1 MNLTFQCSKDATLT
15 FCLGDGAAADV
26 MTTMLECVKMM
37 IRIIK
42 ANIVKCLETSKCGF
56 CVELWLRMVNQV
68 KSLQTEKLISKRKGK
83 WISSLCHCGK
93 LWRCCCGLR
102 NIMSEEIKVNVIV
115 SDTTWNSKKKIVF

>member
-68 KSLQTEKLISKRKGK
+68 KSLQTEKLISKRRESGFHLSATVESCGAAGDSE
-83 WISSLCHCGK
+83 ISCQTK
-93 LWRCCCGLR
+93 
-102 NIMSEEIKVNVIV
+102 
-115 SDTTWNSKKKIVF
+115 

>member
-1 MNLTFQCSKDATLT
+1 MNLTFQCSKDATLA
-15 FCLGDGAAADV
+15 FCLGDVAAADV

-93 LWRCCCGLR
+93 LWRCCGLR
-102 NIMSEEIKVNVIV
+102 NILSDQIKVHVIV
-115 SDTTWNSKKKIVF
+115 NDTTLNSETKFVF

>member
-26 MTTMLECVKMM
+26 MTTMLECVK

-68 KSLQTEKLISKRKGK
+68 KSLQTEKLISKRRESGFHLSATVESCGAAAGDSE
-83 WISSLCHCGK
+83 ISCQ
-93 LWRCCCGLR
+93 
-102 NIMSEEIKVNVIV
+102 
-115 SDTTWNSKKKIVF
+115 KK

>member
-15 FCLGDGAAADV
+15 FCLGDAAAADV
-26 MTTMLECVKMM
+26 MTTMLECVE

-68 KSLQTEKLISKRKGK
+68 KSLQTEKLISKRRESGFHL
-83 WISSLCHCGK
+83 SATVESCGAAAVD
-93 LWRCCCGLR
+93 
-102 NIMSEEIKVNVIV
+102 SEV
-115 SDTTWNSKKKIVF
+115 SCQKK

>member
-42 ANIVKCLETSKCGF
+42 HCKMFGNVKMWLLCGT
-56 CVELWLRMVNQV
+56 VAEDGQ
-68 KSLQTEKLISKRKGK
+68 
-83 WISSLCHCGK
+83 SS
-93 LWRCCCGLR
+93 
-102 NIMSEEIKVNVIV
+102 
-115 SDTTWNSKKKIVF
+115 

>member
-15 FCLGDGAAADV
+15 FCLGDAAAADV

-68 KSLQTEKLISKRKGK
+68 KSLQTEKLISKRRESGFHLSATVESCGAAVDSE
-83 WISSLCHCGK
+83 ISCQTK
-93 LWRCCCGLR
+93 
-102 NIMSEEIKVNVIV
+102 
-115 SDTTWNSKKKIVF
+115 